1 MTGPSLT
8 STQKRQLRRYPGVAR
23 RLPAHPETFGH
34 FQIDLPQNALAAFSR
49 VGVIRSRGTVAPADH
64 PGGRK
69 RATKWQ
75 AAPGVAAFVERNID
89 PRTWTPCG
97 HSTGVRTI
105 RSGTVYTCTD
115 DDCEVRFS
123 RRVAEAVI
131 SDDPLPGADREV
143 IEA

>member
-1 MTGPSLT
+1 MTDASLT
-8 STQKRQLRRYPGVAR
+8 STQKRQLRRYPRVAR
-23 RLPAHPETFGH
+23 RLPPHPETFGH
-34 FQIDLPQNALAAFSR
+34 YQIDLPQDALMAFSR
-49 VGVIRSRGTVAPADH
+49 VGIIRERGTVAPADH

-75 AAPGVAAFVERNID
+75 AAPGVAAFVAANID

-115 DDCEVRFS
+115 DDCDVRFS
-123 RRVAEAVI
+123 RQVAEAVVA
-131 SDDPLPGADREV
+131 DDPLPAADREV
-143 IEA
+143 IQS